1 MSKHLIIPD
10 TQVKPDS
17 DYSHM
22 RWAGHYAA
30 EKKPDVIV
38 HLGDHWDMPSLSS
51 YDVGKKSFEGR
62 RYTKDI
68 ESGIDAMLAFLAPI
82 RVERERLRIN
92 KKKIWRPKMV
102 FLLGNHEYRIERA
115 VESDAKLEGLMSFD
129 DLMLP
134 EMGWEVVPFLQPK
147 VIDGVVYC
155 HYFCS
160 GVMGRPV
167 TNARLLLQKKMMS
180 CVQGHVQDRDIAYA
194 RRADGKNITGL
205 FAGIYYQHDEEYLNP
220 QTNGS
225 WSGIWMLNE
234 VDDGSFDE
242 LPVSINY
249 LRNRYG
255 KDMS

>member
-1 MSKHLIIPD
+1 MKHMVIPD

-92 KKKIWRPKMV
+92 KKKLWRPKMV
-102 FLLGNHEYRIERA
+102 FLA
-115 VESDAKLEGLMSFD
+115 
-129 DLMLP
+129 P
-134 EMGWEVVPFLQPK
+134 VV
-147 VIDGVVYC
+147 I
-155 HYFCS
+155 
-160 GVMGRPV
+160 R
-167 TNARLLLQKKMMS
+167 
-180 CVQGHVQDRDIAYA
+180 
-194 RRADGKNITGL
+194 
-205 FAGIYYQHDEEYLNP
+205 
-220 QTNGS
+220 
-225 WSGIWMLNE
+225 
-234 VDDGSFDE
+234 
-242 LPVSINY
+242 
-249 LRNRYG
+249 
-255 KDMS
+255 